1 MTATPVLLWQRS
13 LRRSGLPAPVLAVLF
28 MLGTYADA
36 NGRNAF
42 PGETRLSAD
51 TGLSA
56 RTVRRHLDTARQAGW
71 ITRDETSGGR
81 SRGRGLADR
90 YMLTIPHRHVSEATS
105 AADTPAPAAPT
116 PTPVDNPPTTG
127 HRRPVDNQ
135 PPPDT
140 RDATTGQPC
149 PVPPVTSDRPPIPVP
164 TPRPITR
171 ARAAEHAAAVDILA
185 RMTGK
190 TIDHDHAERVVRQV
204 LDTRTVRNR
213 LAYLRAALER
223 DPWAFL
229 PTPIPP
235 RFVPDQAAA

>member
-13 LRRSGLPAPVLAVLF
+13 LRRSGLSAPVLAVLF
-28 MLGTYADA
+28 MLGTYADPD
-36 NGRNAF
+36 GRNAF
-42 PGETRLSAD
+42 PGEARLAAD

-90 YMLTIPHRHVSEATS
+90 YMLTIPHRHVAEAVT
-105 AADTPAPAAPT
+105 AAAPPTPAASA
-116 PTPVDNPPTTG
+116 PTPVDNP
-127 HRRPVDNQ
+127 

-164 TPRPITR
+164 TQRPVTR
-171 ARAAEHAAAVDILA
+171 ARAVEHAAVVDILSRA
-185 RMTGK
+185 TGK
-190 TIDHDHAERVVRQV
+190 VIDHDHAERVVRQV

-213 LAYLRAALER
+213 LAYLRTALER
-223 DPWAFL
+223 DPWQFL

-235 RFVPDQAAA
+235 RFARDQAAA